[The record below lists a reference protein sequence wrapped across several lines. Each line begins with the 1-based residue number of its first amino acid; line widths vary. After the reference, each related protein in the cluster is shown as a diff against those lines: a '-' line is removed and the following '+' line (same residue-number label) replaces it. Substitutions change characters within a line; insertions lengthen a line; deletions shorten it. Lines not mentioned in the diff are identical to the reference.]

1 MVLKVLNPKTK
12 RFITVNGTIYCDLEK
27 AGVHIPL
34 RNTRS
39 VKEFEPVHDKKVK
52 KVSADRKMKVD
63 RSDVSWAEKKPTST
77 GEREK
82 LLDKCGKVCFL
93 IPEEKKF
100 PICNK
105 ITSEKTPCEY
115 NCKGL
120 KAASSRAGEWKYENV
135 LKNSKKLTGDL
146 DCYKSKKEEPKKKPK
161 LNKYFQKL
169 TKAQKNNSKSFTYDN
184 QKYIQTKKKN
194 GFVVY
199 KKAKNEKKK

>member
-1 MVLKVLNPKTK
+1 M
-12 RFITVNGTIYCDLEK
+12 
-27 AGVHIPL
+27 
-34 RNTRS
+34 
-39 VKEFEPVHDKKVK
+39 
-52 KVSADRKMKVD
+52 
-63 RSDVSWAEKKPTST
+63 
-77 GEREK
+77 
-82 LLDKCGKVCFL
+82 
-93 IPEEKKF
+93 
-100 PICNK
+100 
-105 ITSEKTPCEY
+105 
-115 NCKGL
+115 

-184 QKYIQTKKKN
+184 QKYVQTKKKN

>member
-12 RFITVNGTIYCDLEK
+12 RFITVNGTIYCNLEK
-27 AGVHIPL
+27 AGVDIPL
-34 RNTRS
+34 KNTRS
-39 VKEFEPVHDKKVK
+39 VKDFEPVHDKKVK
-52 KVSADRKMKVD
+52 KVSINKKMNVD
-63 RSDVSWAEKKPTST
+63 RSDVSWGEKKPQKIK
-77 GEREK
+77 ERNE

-105 ITSEKTPCEY
+105 LTSEKSPCEY

-120 KAASSRAGEWKYENV
+120 KAASSRAGEWKYKNV
-135 LKNSKKLTGDL
+135 LENSKKLTKDL
-146 DCYKSKKEEPKKKPK
+146 DCYKAKETSKKKK

-169 TKAQKNNSKSFTYDN
+169 TKAQKNDSKSFTYQN
-184 QKYIQTKKKN
+184 QKYVKTTKKN